1 MKPGVDLEQ
10 SLHIRRL
17 QISDKDKGFIDL
29 LKQLTVCD
37 SISDEVFVKR
47 FHELSIHGNDNV
59 IYVIEDGSSGRIIA
73 TGSVFIER
81 KFIRNC
87 GKVGHIE
94 DVVVDSNFQGKHLG
108 QKIIHLLSDYA
119 RSVGCYKVILDC
131 DAEKMEFYEKC
142 GFHNKGLQ
150 MAMYFN

>member
-1 MKPGVDLEQ
+1 MKPGDDLEQ

-17 QISDKDKGFIDL
+17 QTSDKDEGFIDP

-37 SISDEVFVKR
+37 SISDEVFVKW
-47 FHELSIHGNDNV
+47 FHELSIHGNDHL
-59 IYVIEDGSSGRIIA
+59 IFVIEDGSSGPIIA

-94 DVVVDSNFQGKHLG
+94 YVVVDSNFQGKHLG
-108 QKIIHLLSDYA
+108 QKIIHVFSDYA
-119 RSVGCYKVILDC
+119 RSVGC
-131 DAEKMEFYEKC
+131 
-142 GFHNKGLQ
+142 
-150 MAMYFN
+150 